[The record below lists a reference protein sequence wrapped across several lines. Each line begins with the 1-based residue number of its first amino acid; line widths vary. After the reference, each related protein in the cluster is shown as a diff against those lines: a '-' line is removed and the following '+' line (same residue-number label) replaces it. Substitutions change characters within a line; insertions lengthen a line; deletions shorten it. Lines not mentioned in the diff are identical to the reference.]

1 MSFASNVVDF
11 RCLANEQP
19 NVVICLNE
27 KVKKK
32 KKKKKKQNY
41 MSARFKKEKPRKS

>member
-27 KVKKK
+27 KVKKEEEEEEAK
-32 KKKKKKQNY
+32 LYECKI
-41 MSARFKKEKPRKS
+41 